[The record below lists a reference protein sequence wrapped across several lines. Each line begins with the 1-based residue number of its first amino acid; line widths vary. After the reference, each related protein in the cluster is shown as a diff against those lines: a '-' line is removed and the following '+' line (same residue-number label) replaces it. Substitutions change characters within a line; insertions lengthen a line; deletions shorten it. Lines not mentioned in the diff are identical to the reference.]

1 MIAQYDGC
9 TTPTVPKHI
18 SIMRIVKSYDINYLR
33 ERVFGSV
40 PSTEEVSGHAI
51 YNETNEKSVII
62 IFYLLFTKLC
72 LRR

>member
-33 ERVFGSV
+33 ERVFGFV
-40 PSTEEVSGHAI
+40 PSTAI
-51 YNETNEKSVII
+51 FNETNEKFVII